1 MSQNFSG
8 FRNILFFLL
17 FALTLVVL
25 LHINLQKSRTQNVA
39 IRIGINHWP
48 GNEFLFVAQK
58 EGIFKDAGLDIEIVE
73 LSTSTAVRRAY
84 QKNKIDGM
92 ATSLF
97 EVLKAYKY
105 SNRISKIVL
114 VTDYSNGANQIIS
127 LPEYKSLQ
135 DLKGKTIGYKS
146 SSVGK
151 YLVDRALQLNKLN
164 DASIMSVPLKSH
176 QLANALTS
184 RKVDAVSVSLHES
197 TTINKLM
204 STNVVFNSS
213 EIPFEIFNV
222 IALDKKIFTKHPNL
236 QTNFLEAWNQTIAYF
251 NNNSEIYAT
260 LAERMTI
267 SLDEFKDYMNNI
279 VLVDVEE
286 QPDYL
291 GKNGILENS
300 LRKLSAYIYKDDS
313 VEHINFSDFIA
324 TN

>member
-1 MSQNFSG
+1 MQ
-8 FRNILFFLL
+8 
-17 FALTLVVL
+17 LVV
-25 LHINLQKSRTQNVA
+25 V
-39 IRIGINHWP
+39 
-48 GNEFLFVAQK
+48 
-58 EGIFKDAGLDIEIVE
+58 
-73 LSTSTAVRRAY
+73 
-84 QKNKIDGM
+84 
-92 ATSLF
+92 
-97 EVLKAYKY
+97 
-105 SNRISKIVL
+105 
-114 VTDYSNGANQIIS
+114 
-127 LPEYKSLQ
+127 YKSLQ
-135 DLKGKTIGYKS
+135 DLKGKTIGYKT